1 MADLLVS
8 SLMADGGLELA
19 LKTAIKAE
27 ISDISDENCDIITTG
42 SNHLTKDYNAADAK
56 ANFNTHNS
64 ATISLLQLVKQLV
77 RNGTCITQSR
87 FRAFQQQF
95 QQQPPRQ
102 QDNQKKVDNSPSL
115 SLLLRFQRLLIA
127 QMLNCITKCSTGSEP
142 QDQEM
147 LGVESLLNKYI
158 CQICNH
164 VTETMPIAME
174 LAGIGGKHFVIV
186 ASILKADIINIL
198 LPELIICLIL
208 LQVSFSNFLIHETKL
223 SK

>member
-27 ISDISDENCDIITTG
+27 ISDISDDNKEIIT
-42 SNHLTKDYNAADAK
+42 SHLKDYNSAECKSGYNA
-56 ANFNTHNS
+56 HN
-64 ATISLLQLVKQLV
+64 ATTISLLQLVKQLV
-77 RNGTCITQSR
+77 RNGSCITQSR
-87 FRAFQQQF
+87 FRALQ
-95 QQQPPRQ
+95 QQQPRHL
-102 QDNQKKVDNSPSL
+102 DNHKRIDNSPSL

-127 QMLNCITKCSTGSEP
+127 QMLNCIGKCNVASEP

-158 CQICNH
+158 CQVCNH

-174 LAGIGGKHFVIV
+174 IASLSNKHFVMV
-186 ASILKADIINIL
+186 ASILKADIINVL
-198 LPELIICLIL
+198 LPELVICLIL
-208 LQVSFSNFLIHETKL
+208 LQVN
-223 SK
+223 

>member
-27 ISDISDENCDIITTG
+27 ISDVSDDNKDIITTG
-42 SNHLTKDYNAADAK
+42 ANQLSKDCNVGDAK
-56 ANFNTHNS
+56 SGFNTHNT

-87 FRAFQQQF
+87 FRALQLQ
-95 QQQPPRQ
+95 QQQPFRH
-102 QDNQKKVDNSPSL
+102 QDSQKKIDNSPSL

-127 QMLNCITKCSTGSEP
+127 QMINCIAKCSTGSEP

-147 LGVESLLNKYI
+147 IGVESLMNKYI
-158 CQICNH
+158 CQVCNH

-174 LAGIGGKHFVIV
+174 LASIGGKHFVMV
-186 ASILKADIINIL
+186 ASILKADIINVL
-198 LPELIICLIL
+198 LPELVICLIL
-208 LQVSFSNFLIHETKL
+208 LQVKYKIHSDCRNTD
-223 SK
+223 